1 MGRTLKK
8 RAKKHGL
15 WPDTWSASCEAGEYR
30 GKDFQKNRAAAR
42 RKARKRVGKA
52 KKGKPWQRRYT
63 RRVVIG
69 EGGDKTVF
77 WDRGPT

>member
-15 WPDTWSASCEAGEYR
+15 WPDSRKCR
-30 GKDFQKNRAAAR
+30 GKDFQASRAQLR
-42 RKARKRVGKA
+42 RLARKRVDKA
-52 KKGKPWQRRYT
+52 RPGAPWERRYT

-69 EGGDKTVF
+69 EGGDEKVF